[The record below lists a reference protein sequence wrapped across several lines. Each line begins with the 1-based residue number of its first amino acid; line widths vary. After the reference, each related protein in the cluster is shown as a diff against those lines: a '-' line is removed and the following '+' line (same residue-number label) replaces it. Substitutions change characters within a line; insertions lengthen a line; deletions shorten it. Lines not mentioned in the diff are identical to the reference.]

1 MTRDRDEIYRLAG
14 DLLRD
19 IQHSDPAALLDFG
32 MSPAIYEEILEEL
45 DSAGE
50 SVADLTLPPFDVAF
64 THDKTGRIPLYRYDI
79 DADADA
85 PRKRVECQLW
95 SGERKTDLTLIADYS
110 DEQGKTPLIFRLL
123 ETQ

>member
-1 MTRDRDEIYRLAG
+1 MTRDRDEIYQLAG
-14 DLLRD
+14 DLLRG
-19 IQHSDPAALLDFG
+19 IQHSDPAALLNFG
-32 MSPAIYEEILEEL
+32 VSTAIYEEILEEL

-64 THDKTGRIPLYRYDI
+64 IPDKTGRIPLYRYDI
-79 DADADA
+79 DADA